1 MENQSVLSFQLID
14 GESCYFLFQNPNN
27 TFNDLKKEI
36 IEILPGFTAEN
47 YDLIVENYGNIDLEK
62 ENSNLLI
69 TLGLGKR
76 NLFNSANIDFNNEC
90 RIFLQ
95 NRKQP
100 QMKWH
105 TCCTKKILNDNK
117 TNQVLYSVEG
127 SYYCFACRTYCL
139 QNIGDDTE
147 FQNENTSS
155 CQCNESCIF
164 KKCSNITDE
173 NLIKANR
180 ESIASFYEILSFLDS
195 ERGISNKNR
204 SFYFDTW

>member
-27 TFNDLKKEI
+27 TFNDLKKEV

-76 NLFNSANIDFNNEC
+76 NLYNSANIDFNNEY

-105 TCCTKKILNDNK
+105 TCCTNKILNDNK
-117 TNQVLYSVEG
+117 TNQVFYSVSG
-127 SYYCFACRTYCL
+127 SYYCFACRYYCQ
-139 QNIGDDTE
+139 QNIPFDTE

-164 KKCSNITDE
+164 KKCYITDE

-180 ESIASFYEILSFLDS
+180 ESIASFHEILFFLDS
-195 ERGISNKNR
+195 DRGISNKNR
-204 SFYFDTW
+204 SFHFDTW